1 LDRLFLAL
9 LTIELYRYYFGNIII
24 ILVQH
29 IKLSLEG
36 GGWYDLVDNCEIVR
50 FLVMWRVDRKQNKIR
65 KDN

>member
-1 LDRLFLAL
+1 M
-9 LTIELYRYYFGNIII
+9 ELYRYYFGNIII